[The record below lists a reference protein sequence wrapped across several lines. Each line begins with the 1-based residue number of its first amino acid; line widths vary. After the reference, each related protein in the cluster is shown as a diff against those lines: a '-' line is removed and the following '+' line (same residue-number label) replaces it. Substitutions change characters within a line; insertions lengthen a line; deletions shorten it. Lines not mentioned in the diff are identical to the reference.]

1 MNLNKEISLPKIAEV
16 LKVFIFSLDLY
27 KEKIN
32 NLNVFPVPDGD
43 TGTNMFLTL
52 KNLDLNIDSKE
63 DIRSF
68 LLDLKQSS
76 LMEARGNSGVI
87 LSQFFLGL
95 LNSFEQKKSL
105 SISAL
110 ANTFTIAADSTRKSL
125 PNPVEGTMLTVYE
138 DIGLLATKSI
148 DNCNSIKDI
157 LKVIANASV
166 LSVKNTPNKL
176 RILRDAGVVDSGGLG
191 LAIMMNAWYFSEI
204 DLDIEENLNSVY
216 LEMIEGLSDRVSK
229 EFLKDSGELEWGN
242 CTVFTILGKNMNIEI
257 ERKKLSKFGKS
268 AVITGDENLIK
279 VHIHVLDGNEILNY
293 SKTLGEVKNL
303 FVQNMDDQTKDFS
316 DLNKDYKKIET
327 SVISICDGKG
337 IIDAFNESGSDS
349 MHIIR
354 GGGGNN
360 PSVKEIIEQ
369 IKKIKSQNI
378 IILPNN
384 PNIITTVNQLNELNL
399 NKNIKII
406 NTKSIQ
412 QGIAAIFSFDSKKE
426 YEENI
431 NNMTESL
438 NLVEEAYITVA
449 TRDVVI
455 DNKSIIKNKFFTVLN
470 DKVFDYYD
478 NSDVALKQIVDEMF
492 IRKDL
497 ITIFVGHD
505 SVLKNYQNLEKELLD
520 TQEDKELII
529 VDGNQSYYNYLL
541 LAE

>member
-52 KNLDLNIDSKE
+52 KNLDLNIDSKK

-105 SISAL
+105 SISAI

-204 DLDIEENLNSVY
+204 DLNIEENLNSVY

-229 EFLKDSGELEWGN
+229 EYLKESGELEWGN
-242 CTVFTILGKNMNIEI
+242 CTVFTILGKNMNIDI
-257 ERKKLSKFGKS
+257 EREKLSKFGKS

-293 SKTLGEVKNL
+293 SKTLGEVTNL

-316 DLNKDYKKIET
+316 DLDKDYKKIVT

-384 PNIITTVNQLNELNL
+384 PNIITTVNQLNELSL
-399 NKNIKII
+399 DKNIKII

-426 YEENI
+426 FEENI

-478 NSDVALKQIVDEMF
+478 KSDVALKRIVDEMF
-492 IRKDL
+492 KRKDL

>member
-16 LKVFIFSLDLY
+16 LKLFIFSLDLY

>member
-52 KNLDLNIDSKE
+52 KNLDLNIDSKK

-105 SISAL
+105 SISAI

-204 DLDIEENLNSVY
+204 DLNIEENLNSVY

-229 EFLKDSGELEWGN
+229 EYLKESGELEWGN
-242 CTVFTILGKNMNIEI
+242 CTVFTILGKNMNIDI
-257 ERKKLSKFGKS
+257 EREKLSKFGKS

-293 SKTLGEVKNL
+293 SKTLGEVTNL

-316 DLNKDYKKIET
+316 DLDKDYKKIET

-384 PNIITTVNQLNELNL
+384 PNIITTVNQLNELSL
-399 NKNIKII
+399 DKNIKII

-426 YEENI
+426 FEENI

>member
-16 LKVFIFSLDLY
+16 LRIFIFSLDLY

-52 KNLDLNIDSKE
+52 KNLNL
-63 DIRSF
+63 DINSQKDIKSF
-68 LLDLKQSS
+68 LLELKHSS

-95 LNSFEQKKSL
+95 LNSFEQTKVL
-105 SISAL
+105 SISAI
-110 ANTFTIAADSTRKSL
+110 ANAFTIAADNTRKSL
-125 PNPVEGTMLTVYE
+125 PNPVDGTMLTVYE

-148 DNCNSIKDI
+148 DKCNSIQDL
-157 LKVIANASV
+157 LKVIAEASIS
-166 LSVKNTPNKL
+166 SVKNTPNKL

-204 DLDIEENLNSVY
+204 NLNIEENLNSVY
-216 LEMIEGLSDRVSK
+216 LEMIEGLSDKVSQ
-229 EFLKDSGELEWGN
+229 EFLKDSGELEWGH
-242 CTVFTILGKNMNIEI
+242 CTVFAIIGKNMDIDI
-257 ERKKLSKFGKS
+257 EREKLSKFGKS
-268 AVITGDENLIK
+268 AVITGDSNLIK
-279 VHIHVLDGNEILNY
+279 VHIHGLDINEILNY
-293 SKTLGEVKNL
+293 SKALGEVKNL

-316 DLNKDYKKIET
+316 DLGKDYKKIET
-327 SVISICDGKG
+327 SIISICDGKG
-337 IIDAFNESGSDS
+337 IIDSFNESGSDS

-360 PSVKEIIEQ
+360 PSLKEIVDQIE
-369 IKKIKSQNI
+369 KIESENI

-384 PNIITTVNQLNELNL
+384 PNIITTVKQLNNLNL
-399 NKNIKII
+399 DKNIKIV

-412 QGIAAIFSFDSKKE
+412 QGIAAIFSFDPKKNF
-426 YEENI
+426 EENI
-431 NNMTESL
+431 NNMKEAL
-438 NLVEEAYITVA
+438 NLMEEAYITIA

-470 DKVFDYYD
+470 DEIFDYYD
-478 NSDVALKQIVDEMF
+478 KSDVALKQIVHEMF
-492 IRKDL
+492 KRKDL

-505 SVLKNYQNLEKELLD
+505 SVLKNYLNLEKELLD
-520 TQEDKELII
+520 TEEDKELII

>member
-16 LKVFIFSLDLY
+16 LRIFIFSLDLY

-52 KNLDLNIDSKE
+52 KNLNL
-63 DIRSF
+63 DINSQKDIKSF
-68 LLDLKQSS
+68 LLELKHSS

-95 LNSFEQKKSL
+95 LNSFEQTKVL
-105 SISAL
+105 SISAI
-110 ANTFTIAADSTRKSL
+110 ANAFTIAADNTRKSL
-125 PNPVEGTMLTVYE
+125 PNPVDGTMLTVYE

-148 DNCNSIKDI
+148 DKCNSIQDL
-157 LKVIANASV
+157 LKVIAEASIS
-166 LSVKNTPNKL
+166 SVKNTPNKL

-204 DLDIEENLNSVY
+204 NLNIEENLNSVY
-216 LEMIEGLSDRVSK
+216 LEMIEGLSDKVSQ
-229 EFLKDSGELEWGN
+229 EFLKDSGELEWGH
-242 CTVFTILGKNMNIEI
+242 CTVFAIIGKNMDIDI
-257 ERKKLSKFGKS
+257 EREKLSKFGKS
-268 AVITGDENLIK
+268 AVITGDSNLIK
-279 VHIHVLDGNEILNY
+279 VHIHVLDINEILNY
-293 SKTLGEVKNL
+293 SKALGEVKNL

-316 DLNKDYKKIET
+316 DLGKDYKKIET
-327 SVISICDGKG
+327 SIISICDGKG
-337 IIDAFNESGSDS
+337 IIDSFNESGSDS

-360 PSVKEIIEQ
+360 PSLKEIVDQIE
-369 IKKIKSQNI
+369 KIESENI

-384 PNIITTVNQLNELNL
+384 PNIITTVKQLNNLNL
-399 NKNIKII
+399 DKNIKIV

-412 QGIAAIFSFDSKKE
+412 QGIAAIFSIDPKKNF
-426 YEENI
+426 EENI
-431 NNMTESL
+431 NNMKEAL
-438 NLVEEAYITVA
+438 NLMEEAYITIA

-470 DKVFDYYD
+470 DEIFDYYD
-478 NSDVALKQIVDEMF
+478 KSDVALKQIVHEMF
-492 IRKDL
+492 KRKDL

-505 SVLKNYQNLEKELLD
+505 SVLKNYLNLEKELLD
-520 TQEDKELII
+520 TEEDKELII

>member
-52 KNLDLNIDSKE
+52 KNLDLNIDSKK

-105 SISAL
+105 SISAI

-204 DLDIEENLNSVY
+204 DLNIEENLNSVY

-229 EFLKDSGELEWGN
+229 EYLKESGELEWGN
-242 CTVFTILGKNMNIEI
+242 CTVFTILGKNMNIDI
-257 ERKKLSKFGKS
+257 EREKLSKFGKS
-268 AVITGDENLIK
+268 AVITGDESLIK

-293 SKTLGEVKNL
+293 SKTLGEVTNL

-316 DLNKDYKKIET
+316 DLDKDYKKIVT

-384 PNIITTVNQLNELNL
+384 PNIITTVNQLNELSL
-399 NKNIKII
+399 DKNIKII

-426 YEENI
+426 FEENI

-478 NSDVALKQIVDEMF
+478 KSDVALKRIVDEMF
-492 IRKDL
+492 KRKDL

>member
-52 KNLDLNIDSKE
+52 KNLDLNIDSKK

-105 SISAL
+105 SISAI

-204 DLDIEENLNSVY
+204 DLNIEENLNSVY

-229 EFLKDSGELEWGN
+229 EYLKESGELEWGN
-242 CTVFTILGKNMNIEI
+242 CTVFTILGKNMNIDI
-257 ERKKLSKFGKS
+257 EREKLSKFGKS

-293 SKTLGEVKNL
+293 SKTLGEVTNL

-316 DLNKDYKKIET
+316 DLDKDYKKIET

-337 IIDAFNESGSDS
+337 IIDAFNESGSNS

-384 PNIITTVNQLNELNL
+384 PNIITTVNQLNELSL
-399 NKNIKII
+399 DKNIKII

-426 YEENI
+426 FEENI

-478 NSDVALKQIVDEMF
+478 KSDVALKQIVDEMF
-492 IRKDL
+492 KRKDL

>member
-16 LKVFIFSLDLY
+16 LRIFIFSLDLY

-52 KNLDLNIDSKE
+52 KNLNL
-63 DIRSF
+63 DINSQKDIKSF
-68 LLDLKQSS
+68 LLELKHSS

-95 LNSFEQKKSL
+95 LNSFEQTKVL
-105 SISAL
+105 SISAI
-110 ANTFTIAADSTRKSL
+110 ANAFTIAADNTRKSL
-125 PNPVEGTMLTVYE
+125 PNPVDGTMLTVYE

-148 DNCNSIKDI
+148 DKCNSIQDL
-157 LKVIANASV
+157 LKVIAEASIS
-166 LSVKNTPNKL
+166 SVKNTPNKL

-204 DLDIEENLNSVY
+204 NLNIEENLNSVY
-216 LEMIEGLSDRVSK
+216 LEMIEGLSDKVSQ
-229 EFLKDSGELEWGN
+229 EFLKDSGELEWGH
-242 CTVFTILGKNMNIEI
+242 CTVFAIIGKNMDIDI
-257 ERKKLSKFGKS
+257 EREKLSKFGKS
-268 AVITGDENLIK
+268 AVITGDSNLIK
-279 VHIHVLDGNEILNY
+279 VHIHVLDINEILNY
-293 SKTLGEVKNL
+293 SKALGEVKNL

-316 DLNKDYKKIET
+316 DLGKDYKKIET
-327 SVISICDGKG
+327 SIISICDGKG
-337 IIDAFNESGSDS
+337 IIDSFNESGSDS

-360 PSVKEIIEQ
+360 PSLKEIVDQIE
-369 IKKIKSQNI
+369 KIESENI

-384 PNIITTVNQLNELNL
+384 PNIITTVKQLNNLNL
-399 NKNIKII
+399 DKNIKIV

-412 QGIAAIFSFDSKKE
+412 QGIAAIFSFDPKKNF
-426 YEENI
+426 EENI
-431 NNMTESL
+431 NNMKEAL
-438 NLVEEAYITVA
+438 NLMEEAYITIA

-470 DKVFDYYD
+470 DEIFDYYD
-478 NSDVALKQIVDEMF
+478 KSDVALKQIVHEMF
-492 IRKDL
+492 KRKDL

-505 SVLKNYQNLEKELLD
+505 SVLKNYLNLEKELLD
-520 TQEDKELII
+520 TEEDKELII

>member
-52 KNLDLNIDSKE
+52 KNLDLNIDSKK

-105 SISAL
+105 SISAI

-204 DLDIEENLNSVY
+204 DSNIEENLNSVY

-229 EFLKDSGELEWGN
+229 EYLKDSGELEWGN
-242 CTVFTILGKNMNIEI
+242 CTVFTILGKNMNIDI
-257 ERKKLSKFGKS
+257 EREKLSKFGKS
-268 AVITGDENLIK
+268 AVITGDESLIK
-279 VHIHVLDGNEILNY
+279 VHIHVLDGDEILNY

-316 DLNKDYKKIET
+316 DLDKDYKKIVT

-384 PNIITTVNQLNELNL
+384 PNIITTVNQLNELSL
-399 NKNIKII
+399 DKNIKII

-426 YEENI
+426 FEENI

-478 NSDVALKQIVDEMF
+478 KSDVALKRIVDEMF
-492 IRKDL
+492 KRKDL

-505 SVLKNYQNLEKELLD
+505 SVLKNYQDLEKELLD

>member
-16 LKVFIFSLDLY
+16 LRIFIFSLDLY

-52 KNLDLNIDSKE
+52 KNLNL
-63 DIRSF
+63 DINSQKDIKSF
-68 LLDLKQSS
+68 LLELKHSS

-95 LNSFEQKKSL
+95 LNSFEQTKVL
-105 SISAL
+105 SISAI
-110 ANTFTIAADSTRKSL
+110 ANAFTIAADNTRKSL
-125 PNPVEGTMLTVYE
+125 PNPVDGTMLTVYE

-148 DNCNSIKDI
+148 DNCNSIQDL
-157 LKVIANASV
+157 LKVIAEASIS
-166 LSVKNTPNKL
+166 SVKNTPNKL

-204 DLDIEENLNSVY
+204 NLNIEENLNSVY
-216 LEMIEGLSDRVSK
+216 LEMIEGLSDKVSQ
-229 EFLKDSGELEWGN
+229 EFLKDSGELEWGH
-242 CTVFTILGKNMNIEI
+242 CTVFAIIGKNMDIDI
-257 ERKKLSKFGKS
+257 EREKLSKFGKS
-268 AVITGDENLIK
+268 AVITGDSNLIK
-279 VHIHVLDGNEILNY
+279 VHIHVLDINEILNY
-293 SKTLGEVKNL
+293 SKALGEVKNL

-316 DLNKDYKKIET
+316 DLGKDYKKIET
-327 SVISICDGKG
+327 SIISICDGKG
-337 IIDAFNESGSDS
+337 IIDSFNESGSDS

-360 PSVKEIIEQ
+360 PSLKEIVDQIE
-369 IKKIKSQNI
+369 KIESENI

-384 PNIITTVNQLNELNL
+384 PNIITTVKQLNNLNL
-399 NKNIKII
+399 DKNIKIV

-412 QGIAAIFSFDSKKE
+412 QGIAAIFSFDPKKNF
-426 YEENI
+426 EENI
-431 NNMTESL
+431 NNMKEAL
-438 NLVEEAYITVA
+438 NLMEEAYITIA

-470 DKVFDYYD
+470 DEIFDYYD
-478 NSDVALKQIVDEMF
+478 KSDVALKQIVHEMF
-492 IRKDL
+492 KRKDL

-505 SVLKNYQNLEKELLD
+505 SVLKNYLNLEKELLD
-520 TQEDKELII
+520 TEEDKELII

>member
-52 KNLDLNIDSKE
+52 KNLDLNIDSKK

-105 SISAL
+105 SISAI

-204 DLDIEENLNSVY
+204 DSNIEENLNSVY

-229 EFLKDSGELEWGN
+229 EYLKDSGELEWGN
-242 CTVFTILGKNMNIEI
+242 CTVFTILGKNMNIDI
-257 ERKKLSKFGKS
+257 EREKLSKFGKS
-268 AVITGDENLIK
+268 AVITGDESLIK
-279 VHIHVLDGNEILNY
+279 VHIHVLDGDEILNY

-316 DLNKDYKKIET
+316 DLDKDYKKIVT

-384 PNIITTVNQLNELNL
+384 PNIITTVNQLNELSL
-399 NKNIKII
+399 DKNIKII

-426 YEENI
+426 FEENI

-478 NSDVALKQIVDEMF
+478 KSDVALKRIVDEMF
-492 IRKDL
+492 KRKDL